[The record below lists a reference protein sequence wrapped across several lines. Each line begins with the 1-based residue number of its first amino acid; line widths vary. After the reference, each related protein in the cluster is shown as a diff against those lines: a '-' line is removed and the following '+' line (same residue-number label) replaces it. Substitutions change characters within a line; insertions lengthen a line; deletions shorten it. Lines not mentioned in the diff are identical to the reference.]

1 MANEKTLVKKQEVI
15 DEIVLKVKE
24 SSSVVF
30 FEYRGLTVHELG
42 ELRRALRGTGS
53 DLKVYKNTLAKRAL
67 DTLNFDMNGEL
78 QGQKAVVF
86 GTDSIVPIKIL
97 ADYSKKYPALELKIG
112 IIDGKVTDRS
122 MLNMLAVLPSKQ
134 ESLTM
139 FASGLLQH
147 LKEFAIGLD
156 LYSQKLEK

>member
-1 MANEKTLVKKQEVI
+1 MANDKTLATKQLVI
-15 DEIVLKVKE
+15 DEIVNKVKE

-30 FEYRGLTVHELG
+30 FEYSGLTVHELG
-42 ELRRALRGTGS
+42 DLRRKLRNIGS

-78 QGQKAVVF
+78 QGPKAVVF
-86 GTDSIVPIKIL
+86 GTDSIAPIKML
-97 ADYSKKYPALELKIG
+97 AEYAKKYPALELRIG
-112 IIDGKVTDRS
+112 IVDGKVTDKS
-122 MLNMLAVLPSKQ
+122 MLHTLAVLPTKE

>member
-1 MANEKTLVKKQEVI
+1 MANDKILVKKQEVI
-15 DEIVLKVKE
+15 DEIVNKVKE

-30 FEYRGLTVHELG
+30 FEYSGLTVHELS
-42 ELRRALRGTGS
+42 ELRRKLRNIDS
-53 DLKVYKNTLAKRAL
+53 DLKIYKNTLAKRAL

-78 QGQKAVVF
+78 QGPKAVVF
-86 GTDSIVPIKIL
+86 GTDSIAPIKVL
-97 ADYSKKYPALELKIG
+97 AEYAKKYPALELKIG
-112 IIDGKVTDRS
+112 IIDGKVTDQG
-122 MLNMLAVLPSKQ
+122 MLNTLAVLPSKE

-139 FASGLLQH
+139 FACGLLQH